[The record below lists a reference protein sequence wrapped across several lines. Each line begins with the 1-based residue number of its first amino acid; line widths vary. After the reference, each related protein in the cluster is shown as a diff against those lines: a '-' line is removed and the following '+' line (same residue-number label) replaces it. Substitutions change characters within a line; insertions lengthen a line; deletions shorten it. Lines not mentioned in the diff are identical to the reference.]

1 MPKNDVF
8 EGNAILACLTGKEKQ
23 LALEGGAMVD
33 IKLREGI
40 YQPEER
46 IEEAYFPISAVLSV
60 VARMRD
66 GAMIEIGTIGREGT
80 SAVPL
85 LMGGETS
92 ANESFCQVPGRAWK
106 MPARTFRG
114 LLAKSQP
121 FREFLNRYLQAY
133 VNMLGQFAACNR
145 LHSVYERCARWLLM
159 TGDRVGSNEFPLT
172 HEFLAIMLG
181 SRRSGVTVAAAIL
194 QNAGFIHYA
203 HGTMTIL
210 DRPGL
215 EATTC
220 ECYKITTDQFGDAL
234 SIRPT
239 ANDASRREK
248 NRSTSGNGRRRRSS
262 V

>member
-1 MPKNDVF
+1 MPKNDAF
-8 EGNAILACLTGKEKQ
+8 EGNAILACLTGKERL
-23 LALEGGAMVD
+23 LALEGGALVD
-33 IKLREGI
+33 IKLRESI

-46 IEEAYFPISAVLSV
+46 IEEAYFPLSAVLSV
-60 VARMRD
+60 VARMKD
-66 GAMIEIGTIGREGT
+66 GAMIEIGTVGREGT

-85 LMGGETS
+85 LMGAETS
-92 ANESFCQVPGRAWK
+92 ANESFCQVPGQAWK
-106 MPARTFRG
+106 MPASTFRS
-114 LLAKSQP
+114 LLGKSQP

-159 TGDRVGSNEFPLT
+159 TGDRVGGNEFPLT

-194 QNAGFIHYA
+194 QNAGFIHYK

-210 DRPGL
+210 DRAGL

-220 ECYKITTDQFGDAL
+220 ECYKITTEQFGDAL
-234 SIRPT
+234 SVRATAKELSGRERARP
-239 ANDASRREK
+239 
-248 NRSTSGNGRRRRSS
+248 TSGNGPRRRTSG
-262 V
+262 